1 MKNKK
6 TFKCWTSNFCLFTSW
21 ITVQW
26 HSHWTLHRGVTT
38 RAEGLCSYRTRRAQG
53 AILEPILQNKD
64 RVFARVFIWTW
75 NLAVATLR
83 IWFLIR
89 KVNTQ
94 ANTRTCVHISQPD
107 APNSRHITCRLRI
120 HSVICKHQA
129 ISNATFHAFTFVGI
143 RLAVCPT
150 CCKSGTLVAMFRR
163 TI

>member
-1 MKNKK
+1 VLS
-6 TFKCWTSNFCLFTSW
+6 WTTNFCLFTSW

-26 HSHWTLHRGVTT
+26 YSHWTLHRGVTT
-38 RAEGLCSYRTRRAQG
+38 WAEGLCSYRTRRAQG

-64 RVFARVFIWTW
+64 RLCERVFIWTW

-83 IWFLIR
+83 MWLLIR

-94 ANTRTCVHISQPD
+94 ANTRTCVHISQPH
-107 APNSRHITCRLRI
+107 ASNSRHRTCRLHF
-120 HSVICKHQA
+120 HSITRKHQA
-129 ISNATFHAFTFVGI
+129 ISTAAFHAFTFAGI

-163 TI
+163 VM